1 MATAERTGV
10 YKVRA
15 NALTLLGNELKVG
28 QKAPAF
34 SLPAPK
40 NQTVA
45 LEASKGKTRVI
56 AAVVSLDTG
65 VCDKESK
72 TLNEIAKE
80 LPNVEI
86 IVVSKDLPFAQ
97 DRWCGA
103 SGSAN
108 IKTASAYRDDSSFPT
123 DYGIL
128 VKETRLLARS
138 VFVVDSNDVV
148 QYVQYVPDLLEEP
161 NYDALKAAVHKVATK

>member
-1 MATAERTGV
+1 MAAPERTGV
-10 YKVRA
+10 YKVRT
-15 NALTLLGNELKVG
+15 NPLTLLGNELKVG
-28 QKAPAF
+28 QKAPIF

-40 NQTVA
+40 NQTVS
-45 LEASKGKTRVI
+45 LEGSKGKTRVI
-56 AAVVSLDTG
+56 AAVASLDTG

-86 IVVSKDLPFAQ
+86 VVVSKDLPFAQ

-103 SGSAN
+103 SGATN
-108 IKTASAYRDDSSFPT
+108 IKTASAYRDDSTFPT

-128 VKETRLLARS
+128 VKENRLLARS
-138 VFVVDSNDVV
+138 VFVVDANDVV

-161 NYDALKAAVHKVATK
+161 NYDALKAAVRKAAAQ